1 MGQFNRSLDQD
12 TPAPDRTRI
21 GGSRV
26 AMIHMIVRT
35 AFNSH
40 YVTFSSL
47 VHAAPHCSIHPATH
61 RLGRYLPTSIDDAF
75 QSRQEQGAT
84 VK

>member
-1 MGQFNRSLDQD
+1 
-12 TPAPDRTRI
+12 
-21 GGSRV
+21 
-26 AMIHMIVRT
+26 MIRMIVHA
-35 AFNSH
+35 AFNA
-40 YVTFSSL
+40 YYFTFSSL
-47 VHAAPHCSIHPATH
+47 VHTAPRFSIHPAAH